1 MLKHNKILIKNV
13 IIKTKTIA
21 GSSKQ
26 SSLSFCPVDFEL
38 NSLSSLSFCPVDFEL
53 ISLSSLSFCPIDFEF
68 NSLRL
73 GCGFE
78 ISENRRKLI

>member
-38 NSLSSLSFCPVDFEL
+38 NLLS
-53 ISLSSLSFCPIDFEF
+53 ILSFCPIDFEF

>member
-1 MLKHNKILIKNV
+1 MLKHKKILIKNV

-26 SSLSFCPVDFEL
+26 SILSFCPVDFEL
-38 NSLSSLSFCPVDFEL
+38 NSLSILP
-53 ISLSSLSFCPIDFEF
+53 FCPIDFEF

>member
-13 IIKTKTIA
+13 IIKTKTIV

-26 SSLSFCPVDFEL
+26 SILSFCPVDFEL
-38 NSLSSLSFCPVDFEL
+38 NSLL
-53 ISLSSLSFCPIDFEF
+53 ILSFCPIDFEF

>member
-1 MLKHNKILIKNV
+1 MLKNNKILIKNV

-21 GSSKQ
+21 GSSEQ
-26 SSLSFCPVDFEL
+26 SILSFCLVDFEL
-38 NSLSSLSFCPVDFEL
+38 NSLSILP
-53 ISLSSLSFCPIDFEF
+53 FCPIDFEF

-73 GCGFE
+73 VCGFE

>member
-26 SSLSFCPVDFEL
+26 SILSFCSVDFEL
-38 NSLSSLSFCPVDFEL
+38 NLLL
-53 ISLSSLSFCPIDFEF
+53 ILSFCPIDFEF

>member
-26 SSLSFCPVDFEL
+26 SSLSFCLVDFEL
-38 NSLSSLSFCPVDFEL
+38 N
-53 ISLSSLSFCPIDFEF
+53 SLSSLSFCPIDFEF

-73 GCGFE
+73 GCGFG
-78 ISENRRKLI
+78 ISENRRKLVLFVCF